1 MKSKAFVMI
10 PYREPYEEIYKNV
23 ISRAIEKCSL
33 DSVIVKDVP
42 FTGPVTDKIDKLIAE
57 SSICIADLTDAN
69 PNVMYEVGI
78 ALTREKTVV
87 FITQSEIRSI
97 PFDIRHHR
105 IVKYEVG
112 RVGLQELYSNLVSTV
127 TAALEYGD
135 SPTELVRQ
143 MLVPSSLGDKDG
155 LYVVAASPLSY
166 REAFRSRGGWKERPL
181 GTYSDHIG
189 IRGLMQS
196 FGSIFGLHR
205 LPELLN
211 PDDFD
216 DDALAVPSHLYSI
229 ASPKANRLTG
239 SIIKQFF
246 DKREPKWEFRP
257 DPESRDLRNPK
268 VLIRLK
274 GEPYQPVNITKGG
287 RLVWDF
293 GLVIRGPH
301 PIDSNYLF
309 MVLAGRSSR
318 GTEASCLAVTDPECV
333 GKLNK
338 VLVDNDMTLDNHKH
352 AFCAVVSIA
361 AIDNEARFGPDK
373 KSFKIH
379 DLTKYV

>member
-1 MKSKAFVMI
+1 MM
-10 PYREPYEEIYKNV
+10 PYKEPYEGIYRNV
-23 ISRAIEKCSL
+23 TSRAIEKCGL
-33 DSVIVKDVP
+33 ESVIVKDVV
-42 FTGPVTDKIDKLIAE
+42 FTGPIADKISKLIIE
-57 SSICIADLTDAN
+57 SSVCIADLTEAN

-78 ALTREKTVV
+78 ALSLAKPVV
-87 FITQSEIRSI
+87 FITQGEIISI

-112 RVGLQELYSNLVSTV
+112 NIGLEKLYSDLVSTLSA
-127 TAALEYGD
+127 TLEFGD
-135 SPTELVRQ
+135 SPTKLVRQ

-155 LYVVAASPLSY
+155 LYIVAASPLSY

-205 LPELLN
+205 LPELLD

-216 DDALAVPSHLYSI
+216 DEALAVPSHLYSI

-239 SIIKQFF
+239 LIMEQFF
-246 DKREPKWEFRP
+246 EKREPKWEFKP

-268 VLIRLK
+268 LLIRLK
-274 GEPYQPVNITKGG
+274 GKPYKPVNTIKGG

-293 GLVIRGPH
+293 GLIIRGPH
-301 PIDSNYLF
+301 PIDSNYVF

-318 GTEASCLAVTDPECV
+318 GTEASCLAATDPECI

-338 VLVDNDMTLDNHKH
+338 VIKENSMDLDNHKN
-352 AFCAVVSIA
+352 AFCAVVSIT
-361 AIDNEARFGPDK
+361 AIDNESRFGPDK
-373 KSFKIH
+373 ASFRIE
-379 DLTKYV
+379 DFTKYV

>member
-1 MKSKAFVMI
+1 MKAFVMM
-10 PYREPYEEIYKNV
+10 PYKEPYEGIYHNV
-23 ISRAIEKCSL
+23 TSRAIEKCGL
-33 DSVIVKDVP
+33 ESVIVKDVA
-42 FTGPVTDKIDKLIAE
+42 FTGPIADKIHDLITE
-57 SSICIADLTDAN
+57 SAICIADLTDAN

-78 ALTREKTVV
+78 ALTLAKPVV
-87 FITQSEIRSI
+87 FITQGEIRNI

-105 IVKYEVG
+105 TVKYETG
-112 RVGLQELYSNLVSTV
+112 SVGLEELYSHLLF
-127 TAALEYGD
+127 ALSATLEFGD
-135 SPTELVRQ
+135 SPTELIRQ

-166 REAFRSRGGWKERPL
+166 REAFRSRGGWRERPL

-196 FGSIFGLHR
+196 FGLIFGLHR

-239 SIIKQFF
+239 SIMKQFF
-246 DKREPKWEFRP
+246 EKRKPEWEFKP
-257 DPESRDLRNPK
+257 DSESRDLRNPK
-268 VLIRLK
+268 CLIRLN
-274 GEPYQPVNITKGG
+274 GEPYRPVNTVGGG

-301 PIDSNYLF
+301 PIDPNYVF

-318 GTEASCLAVTDPECV
+318 GTEASCLAVTDPECI
-333 GKLNK
+333 GKLHK
-338 VLVDNDMTLDNHKH
+338 VIKANGMDTDNHKH
-352 AFCAVVSIA
+352 AFCAVVSVT
-361 AIDNEARFGPDK
+361 AIESESRLGPDK
-373 KSFKIH
+373 ASFRIE
-379 DLTKYV
+379 DFTKYV

>member
-1 MKSKAFVMI
+1 MKAFVMM
-10 PYREPYEEIYKNV
+10 PYKEPYEGIYRNV
-23 ISRAIEKCSL
+23 TSRAIEKCGL
-33 DSVIVKDVP
+33 ESVIVKDVA
-42 FTGPVTDKIDKLIAE
+42 FTGPIADKISKLIIE
-57 SSICIADLTDAN
+57 SSVCIADLTEAN

-78 ALTREKTVV
+78 ALSLAKPVV
-87 FITQSEIRSI
+87 FITQGEIISI

-112 RVGLQELYSNLVSTV
+112 NIGLEKLYSDLVSTLSA
-127 TAALEYGD
+127 TLEFGD
-135 SPTELVRQ
+135 SPTKLVRQ

-155 LYVVAASPLSY
+155 LYIVAASPLSY

-205 LPELLN
+205 LPELLD

-216 DDALAVPSHLYSI
+216 DEALAVPSHLYSI

-239 SIIKQFF
+239 LIMEQFF
-246 DKREPKWEFRP
+246 EKREPKWEFKP

-268 VLIRLK
+268 LLIRLK
-274 GEPYQPVNITKGG
+274 GKPYKPVNTIKGG

-293 GLVIRGPH
+293 GLIIRGPH
-301 PIDSNYLF
+301 PIDSNYVF

-318 GTEASCLAVTDPECV
+318 GTEASCLAATDPECI

-338 VLVDNDMTLDNHKH
+338 VIKENSMDLDNHKH
-352 AFCAVVSIA
+352 AFCAVVSIT
-361 AIDNEARFGPDK
+361 AIDNESRFGPDK
-373 KSFKIH
+373 ASFRIE
-379 DLTKYV
+379 DFTKYV

>member
-1 MKSKAFVMI
+1 MKAFVMM
-10 PYREPYEEIYKNV
+10 PYREPFETIYRSV
-23 ISRAIEKCSL
+23 TIRAIEQCGL
-33 DSVIVKDVP
+33 ESVIVKDES
-42 FTGPVTDKIDKLIAE
+42 FTGPIVEKIHELINEA
-57 SSICIADLTDAN
+57 SICIADLTEIN

-78 ALTREKTVV
+78 ALTLKKPTV
-87 FITQSEIRSI
+87 FITQGDLRSI

-105 IVKYEVG
+105 IIKYESG
-112 RVGLQELYSNLVSTV
+112 TSGLEHLYLDLLATLRA
-127 TAALEYGD
+127 TIEFGG
-135 SPTELVRQ
+135 SPTELIRQ

-181 GTYSDHIG
+181 GTYSDHVG

-205 LPELLN
+205 LPELLD

-239 SIIKQFF
+239 TIMNLFF
-246 DKREPKWEFRP
+246 KKREPKWEFTP
-257 DPESRDLRNPK
+257 DPDDSPDLRNPK
-268 VLIRLK
+268 LLIRLNDK
-274 GEPYQPVNITKGG
+274 PYEPVNRVGGG

-301 PIDSNYLF
+301 PLDSNYMFLV
-309 MVLAGRSSR
+309 MAGRSSR
-318 GTEASCLAVTDPECV
+318 GTEACCLSVTDPECV
-333 GKLNK
+333 AKLHKELKKNGM
-338 VLVDNDMTLDNHKH
+338 NLDNHKQ
-352 AFCAVVSIA
+352 AFCTVVSIC
-361 AIDNEARFGPDK
+361 ARNKDSRLGPDK
-373 KSFKIH
+373 STFKVE
-379 DLTKYV
+379 DFMQYV

>member
-1 MKSKAFVMI
+1 MKAFVMM
-10 PYREPYEEIYKNV
+10 PYKEPFETIYRTV
-23 ISRAIEKCSL
+23 TIRAIDQCGLE
-33 DSVIVKDVP
+33 SVIVKDES
-42 FTGPVTDKIDKLIAE
+42 FTGPIAE
-57 SSICIADLTDAN
+57 KIHELINETSICIADLTETN

-78 ALTREKTVV
+78 ALTLKKPVV
-87 FITQSEIRSI
+87 FITQGDLRSI

-105 IVKYEVG
+105 IVKYELG
-112 RVGLQELYSNLVSTV
+112 PSGLEHLYHDLLATLRA
-127 TAALEYGD
+127 TIEFGD
-135 SPTELVRQ
+135 SPTELIRQ

-205 LPELLN
+205 LPELLD

-239 SIIKQFF
+239 TIMKLFF
-246 DKREPKWEFRP
+246 EKREPKWEFKP
-257 DPESRDLRNPK
+257 DPDSLDLRNPK
-268 VLIRLK
+268 LIIRLNDK
-274 GEPYQPVNITKGG
+274 PYERVNRVGGG

-301 PIDSNYLF
+301 PLDSNYMFLV
-309 MVLAGRSSR
+309 MAGRSSR
-318 GTEASCLAVTDPECV
+318 GTEASCLSVTDPECV
-333 GKLNK
+333 AKLHK
-338 VLVDNDMTLDNHKH
+338 VLKENGMNLDNHKH
-352 AFCAVVSIA
+352 AFCVVVSICA
-361 AIDNEARFGPDK
+361 ENKDPRLGPDK
-373 KSFKIH
+373 STFKVE
-379 DLTKYV
+379 DFMQYV

>member
-1 MKSKAFVMI
+1 MKAFVMI
-10 PYREPYEEIYKNV
+10 PYKEPYEAIYQNV
-23 ISRAIEKCSL
+23 ISRAIEKCKL
-33 DSVIVKDVP
+33 DSEIVKDVS
-42 FTGPVTDKIDKLIAE
+42 FTGPIADKIHKSISE
-57 SSICIADLTDAN
+57 SSVCIADLTDAN

-78 ALTREKTVV
+78 ALTLAKPVV
-87 FITQSEIRSI
+87 FITQGEIRSI

-105 IVKYEVG
+105 IVKYESG
-112 RVGLQELYSNLVSTV
+112 SAGLQELYSNLVSTLSA
-127 TAALEYGD
+127 TLEFGD

-155 LYVVAASPLSY
+155 LYIVATSPLSY
-166 REAFRSRGGWKERPL
+166 REAFRRGGGWKERPL
-181 GTYSDHIG
+181 GTYSDYIG

-239 SIIKQFF
+239 TILKQFF
-246 DKREPKWEFRP
+246 EKREPKWEFKP
-257 DPESRDLRNPK
+257 DPESNELRNPK

-274 GEPYQPVNITKGG
+274 GEPYQPVNTAKGG
-287 RLVWDF
+287 RLVWDY

-301 PIDSNYLF
+301 PLDPNYLF

-318 GTEASCLAVTDPECV
+318 GTEASCLAVTDPECI

-338 VLVDNDMTLDNHKH
+338 VIKENDMVLDNHKH
-352 AFCAVVSIA
+352 AFCAVVSVSA
-361 AIDNEARFGPDK
+361 AESKSSFGPDK
-373 KSFKIH
+373 DSFKIH
-379 DLTKYV
+379 DFTKYI